1 MPHTVEFWDDDVS
14 RSSQS
19 PASAQAQ
26 RDPPPP
32 RHSYY
37 PHDHPYGASAFAPY
51 APPPP
56 VDYRYDPL
64 ARMWRYYSQP
74 AHCGYY
80 YHEGP
85 QPVDRTTPAPFRP
98 PESPPRRGPVQPLTM
113 LNAKFESTEL
123 VYEVRDHDVLC
134 GRGAP
139 TSWHPG
145 NQFFRL
151 LIDKYQGPYLAAKR
165 MDKPEIAMQLVA
177 LVRERGGRFLKR
189 TKVVSS
195 ARNSVSASRGHFAWQ
210 DIGEQRAYEKACQAL
225 REGAPEIRRHMAAKE
240 IAALKHA
247 ETRNDKDSTTTDE
260 DEHDVRSELGQC
272 DG

>member
-1 MPHTVEFWDDDVS
+1 
-14 RSSQS
+14 
-19 PASAQAQ
+19 
-26 RDPPPP
+26 
-32 RHSYY
+32 
-37 PHDHPYGASAFAPY
+37 
-51 APPPP
+51 
-56 VDYRYDPL
+56 
-64 ARMWRYYSQP
+64 
-74 AHCGYY
+74 
-80 YHEGP
+80 
-85 QPVDRTTPAPFRP
+85 
-98 PESPPRRGPVQPLTM
+98 M